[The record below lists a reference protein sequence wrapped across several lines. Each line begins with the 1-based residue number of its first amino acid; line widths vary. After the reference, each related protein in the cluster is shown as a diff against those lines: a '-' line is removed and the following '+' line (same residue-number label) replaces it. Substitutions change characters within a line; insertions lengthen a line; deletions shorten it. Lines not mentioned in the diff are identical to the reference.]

1 MAVPFTIPN
10 QEVSQLT
17 IQDLLRELCDI
28 LQQLLIICRQ
38 QTINQQQQQA
48 TRNRASTSSV
58 VNQHDRIPEI
68 ITNLSLLSAAFN
80 SVQTTQP
87 RTLRHPRR
95 YRFSSESSYDDSKN
109 FDHQTSSTTTSPT
122 TSSQISQEWMEVDM
136 DLRKISEDFK
146 AAGFH
151 KDDGTEEEDATTLQ
165 SSSKS
170 SLSSPSTSTKRNSIF
185 SKFVPAPFTGSICT
199 AVICVVGWHL
209 LRNR

>member
-1 MAVPFTIPN
+1 MAIPFTIPN
-10 QEVSQLT
+10 QEVSQLN
-17 IQDLLRELCDI
+17 IQELLRELCEI

-38 QTINQQQQQA
+38 QSINQQQQQA

-58 VNQHDRIPEI
+58 VNQHDPIPEI
-68 ITNLSLLSAAFN
+68 MTNLSLLSAAFN
-80 SVQTTQP
+80 SIQTTP
-87 RTLRHPRR
+87 ARALRRPRR
-95 YRFSSESSYDDSKN
+95 YRLSSESSCDETKN
-109 FDHQTSSTTTSPT
+109 FDHQTTSTTTSPT
-122 TSSQISQEWMEVDM
+122 TSAQISPEWMEVDM

-151 KDDGTEEEDATTLQ
+151 KDDDAEEEDTTALQ

-170 SLSSPSTSTKRNSIF
+170 SSSSPSTSTKRDSIF